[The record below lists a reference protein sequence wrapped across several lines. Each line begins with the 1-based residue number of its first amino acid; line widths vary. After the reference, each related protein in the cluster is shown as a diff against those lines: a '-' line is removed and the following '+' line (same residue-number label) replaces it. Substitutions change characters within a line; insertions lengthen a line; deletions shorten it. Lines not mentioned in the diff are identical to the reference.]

1 MTENLPDDKDN
12 LDGEVL
18 DNIQGLNSEQ
28 KNQIMATIE
37 MYSGP
42 LPHPDILKK
51 YQELYSNA
59 AKEIIKNGVAESKHR
74 RRLENI
80 RVWVKLALAFIGV
93 TIFGFLGYLFLKWSF
108 DLIMHGHAIVG
119 SIFGSGS
126 FITLLGTVLSMIQS
140 LTDKDD
146 LQNSNN
152 K

>member
-1 MTENLPDDKDN
+1 
-12 LDGEVL
+12 
-18 DNIQGLNSEQ
+18 
-28 KNQIMATIE
+28 MATME

-51 YQELYSNA
+51 YQELYPHA

-80 RVWVKLALAFIGV
+80 RVWVKLALAFIGIA
-93 TIFGFLGYLFLKWSF
+93 IFGSLGYLFLKRSF

-119 SIFGSGS
+119 SIFGSGA
-126 FITLLGTVLSMIQS
+126 FLTLLGAVLSMVQS
-140 LTDKDD
+140 LTNKDD
-146 LQNSNN
+146 LKNSDN